1 MAEAMTGLAI
11 PITHQAQCLVDRV
24 LAHGAVRVLLARE
37 YKWIF
42 TCNSL
47 ELAQK
52 LDGLFRQGDSMRA
65 AGLHA
70 FLGDCPGRSVQVE
83 LGPGC
88 GSQFPGANGSEHQKA
103 NGAASQLVDIG
114 ALALGQ
120 QFGQL

>member
-1 MAEAMTGLAI
+1 MAGLAI
-11 PITHQAQCLVDRV
+11 LIPHHAQRFVDRV
-24 LAHGAVRVLLARE
+24 LAHGTIRILLANE
-37 YKWIF
+37 YKRIF
-42 TCNSL
+42 ACNSL

-65 AGLHA
+65 TGLHP
-70 FLGDCPGRSVQVE
+70 FFGNCPGCCVEVE
-83 LGPGC
+83 LYPRR
-88 GSQFPGANGSEHQKA
+88 GSQFTGANGSEYQKA